1 MSEEKKYIKIE
12 DLEVY
17 KLARELSEIAWKVYS
32 ELEWN
37 DKKIMGDQFVRAT
50 DSIGANIAEGYG
62 RFHYLEKLKFYYYAR
77 GSYYEANN
85 HWLSLLKERNLIS
98 EEYYH
103 SYTNISNGFGLKL
116 NNYIATIQKK
126 NKEHNITSNN

>member
-1 MSEEKKYIKIE
+1 MSEEKKYIKLE

-17 KLARELSEIAWKVYS
+17 KLSRELSEMAWRVYG

-85 HWLSLLKERNLIS
+85 HWLSLLKERNLIN
-98 EEYYH
+98 EEYYQ
-103 SYTNISNGFGLKL
+103 SYKNISNSFSLKL

-126 NKEHNITSNN
+126 NKEHKNTSNN

>member
-1 MSEEKKYIKIE
+1 LSEEKKYIKLE

-17 KLARELSEIAWKVYS
+17 KLSRELSEMAWRVYG

-77 GSYYEANN
+77 GSYYEVNN

-98 EEYYH
+98 EEYYEL
-103 SYTNISNGFGLKL
+103 YKILAMAL
-116 NNYIATIQKK
+116 V
-126 NKEHNITSNN
+126 

>member
-1 MSEEKKYIKIE
+1 LSEEKKYIKLE

-17 KLARELSEIAWKVYS
+17 KLSRELSEMAWRVYG

-85 HWLSLLKERNLIS
+85 HWLSLLKERNLIN
-98 EEYYH
+98 EEYYQ
-103 SYTNISNGFGLKL
+103 SYKNISNSFSLKL

-126 NKEHNITSNN
+126 NKEHKNTSNN

>member
-1 MSEEKKYIKIE
+1 MSEEKKYIKLE

-17 KLARELSEIAWKVYS
+17 QLSRQLSEIAWKVYS
-32 ELEWN
+32 ELKWN
-37 DKKIMGDQFVRAT
+37 DKKIMGEQFVRST

-98 EEYYH
+98 DNYYQ
-103 SYTNISNGFGLKL
+103 SFATISNSFSLKL
-116 NNYIATIQKK
+116 NNYIASIQKK
-126 NKEHNITSNN
+126 NKEHKNPNNN